1 MNLPRGTFTALVT
14 PFRDGRINAD
24 AYDAD
29 VARQIAA
36 GIDGLVACGT
46 TAETPTLDDM
56 ERDWLI
62 RAAVVGADGKVPVVV
77 GTGTNATAST
87 ITATRHARKLGADAA
102 LVVTPYY
109 SRPSQEGLF
118 RHFEAVALRSDL
130 PIILYNVPARTG
142 VDLSVETVVRLSEI
156 VEIVGI
162 KEASGD
168 PDRCRLIKQ
177 RVPEY
182 FRVYSGDDRTA
193 GDAMLAGADGVV
205 SVISNAYPAE
215 WSTLC
220 SHALAGDE
228 IEMRWMMSVFQDL
241 LDALSLDTNPCTIK
255 YLMSLTLQSH
265 SAEVRLPL
273 VPVTAETAAC
283 IRRGLDLATKRLG
296 DGLEPFDY
304 GTTLLGPEQYSRGWV
319 NDLLPPF
326 RLKGSSTGRRI
337 PTPFKQARSW

>member
-1 MNLPRGTFTALVT
+1 MILPRGTFTALVT

-46 TAETPTLDDM
+46 TAETPTLEDR

-62 RAAVVGADGKVPVVV
+62 RAAVVGADGKIPVIV

-87 ITATRHARKLGADAA
+87 IAATRHARKLGADAA

-118 RHFEAVALRSDL
+118 RHFEAVALHSDL

-142 VDLSVETVVRLSEI
+142 VDLSVDTVVRLGELA
-156 VEIVGI
+156 EIVGI
-162 KEASGD
+162 KDASGD

-177 RVPEY
+177 RVPDD
-182 FRVYSGDDRTA
+182 FRVYSGDDRTS
-193 GDAMLAGADGVV
+193 GDAMLAGADGIV

-215 WSTLC
+215 WSAFC
-220 SHALAGDE
+220 SHALAGEE
-228 IEMRWMMSVFQDL
+228 IEMRWMLSVFEDL
-241 LDALSLDTNPCTIK
+241 LDALALETNPCSVK
-255 YLMSLTLQSH
+255 YLMSLTHPSH

-273 VPVTAETAAC
+273 VPVMPETAAC
-283 IRRGLDLATKRLG
+283 IRRGLDLATKRLS
-296 DGLEPFDY
+296 DGVDPIDQ
-304 GTTLLGPEQYSRGWV
+304 GITLLGPELYTRGWV
-319 NDLLPPF
+319 NDLLPPSRF
-326 RLKGSSTGRRI
+326 KSGTGKRGRST
-337 PTPFKQARSW
+337 FKQARSW